1 MFQSGRLQYWSI
13 LRESKLIGMHL
24 SCLSVASAPSRQGR
38 GAGQSGMPGGKC
50 GDSSSGRRLTARIA
64 GPHRLTAEHNSPITH
79 HIWRRLSQQ
88 KKSSRAINS
97 IQADWSTE
105 RHVTLSSVGKD
116 WKNDSECFCGATFFC
131 VLFREGRRGS
141 GWWGRCQRAL
151 GEAFT
156 RQVSAAEVTGGLPR
170 VCWQPEKV
178 SGCCSRRQTRPAE
191 RAKSGQAH
199 RDVTHRLNFPRTNR
213 KEGAGSK
220 INTYNKKYCFLS
232 DCWLCLSK
240 EAEDEM

>member
-116 WKNDSECFCGATFFC
+116 WKKRLRVFLRGD
-131 VLFREGRRGS
+131 VLLRFVRGGETRLRLVGPVSTSPRRS
-141 GWWGRCQRAL
+141 L
-151 GEAFT
+151 HT
-156 RQVSAAEVTGGLPR
+156 PS
-170 VCWQPEKV
+170 
-178 SGCCSRRQTRPAE
+178 
-191 RAKSGQAH
+191 
-199 RDVTHRLNFPRTNR
+199 
-213 KEGAGSK
+213 
-220 INTYNKKYCFLS
+220 
-232 DCWLCLSK
+232 
-240 EAEDEM
+240 